1 MRVGKTPILSEQRGN
16 DLSMLDIGKEQG
28 GEEALSSFKND
39 SEKIHMNLW
48 KNTAE
53 QKSKS

>member
-39 SEKIHMNLW
+39 SEKIPMNLW